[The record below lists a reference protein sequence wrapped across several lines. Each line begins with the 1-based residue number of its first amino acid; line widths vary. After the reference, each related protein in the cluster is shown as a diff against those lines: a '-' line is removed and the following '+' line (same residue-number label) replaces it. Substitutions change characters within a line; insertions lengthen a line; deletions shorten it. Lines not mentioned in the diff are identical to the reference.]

1 MISEL
6 IRVSISGQY
15 FKENPLHLLGE
26 RRSAAAAAAAAGK
39 AAKKRDSSGGAAK
52 TPDTERLKVLAEFQG
67 VQEHRQFMKNIGK
80 EKELKSRLK
89 DLQRCVEFFIS

>member
-1 MISEL
+1 M
-6 IRVSISGQY
+6 
-15 FKENPLHLLGE
+15 GE
-26 RRSAAAAAAAAGK
+26 RGGNSGK
-39 AAKKRDSSGGAAK
+39 AAKKRDSSGGAAAAK

-89 DLQRCVEFFIS
+89 DLQRCVENLRS